1 MTLAEKLNATATT
14 AQAEKEK
21 AELAQHTDYICNV
34 LFPYFE
40 ELAGQGLMGVSRTR
54 AITIPDGLRMSKLID
69 LLAEDGIQAE
79 EYNGGLIASW
89 L

>member
-1 MTLAEKLNATATT
+1 MTFAEKLKATATT
-14 AQAEKEK
+14 AQEEKEK
-21 AELAQHTDYICNV
+21 AELAKHTEYIHNV

-40 ELAGQGLMGVSRTR
+40 ELAKEGCMGVARAR
-54 AITIPDGLRMSKLID
+54 AIAIPHDLRMSKLID
-69 LLAEDGIQAE
+69 LLAENGIQAD

>member
-1 MTLAEKLNATATT
+1 MTFAEKLNATATT
-14 AQAEKEK
+14 AREEQEK
-21 AELAQHTDYICNV
+21 AELAKHTEYVHNI
-34 LFPYFE
+34 LYPYFE
-40 ELAGQGLMGVSRTR
+40 ELASKGCMGVSRSCVI
-54 AITIPDGLRMSKLID
+54 AIPNGLRMSKIVD